1 MGGGSHECDG
11 WYPWRDPPEWRAC
24 VMNLNFTTDE
34 IAFQDEVRAFF
45 AREYPQ
51 DVIAR
56 NEDWAELGK
65 DDYVRAQKALHAKGW
80 AAPNWPRK
88 HGGTGWTHTQR
99 YLFFKEM
106 GASGAPW
113 IIPFGMMMVAP
124 VIYTFG
130 SQAQI
135 DRFLPDILSSN
146 VWWCQGYSEA
156 DAGSDLAALRTSAV
170 RDGDFYVVNG
180 AKLWTT
186 MAQYADWM
194 FCLVRTDNTG
204 RKQEGISFLLIPMT
218 TPGITVR
225 PLITVDGSHEVNE
238 VVFENVRVPVENR
251 IGEEG
256 RGWDY
261 AKYLLTHERSM
272 VADVGRSWHN
282 LERLKRIAAKVPSEG
297 GALLDDPVFSRRLVD
312 IEIELACLEYTEL
325 RLLAEIETGG
335 APGAESSIL
344 KIKGTEIQQAI
355 TELAFD
361 IAGNRALPYQRE
373 RMHPGWS
380 GEPIGPSYAGMAA
393 PRYFNFRKASIYGG
407 SNEVQKNIIAK
418 AVLGL

>member
-1 MGGGSHECDG
+1 
-11 WYPWRDPPEWRAC
+11 
-24 VMNLNFTTDE
+24 MNLDFSAEE
-34 IAFQDEVRAFF
+34 IAFRDQARTFF
-45 AREYPQ
+45 ADEYPQ
-51 DVIAR
+51 DVIAK
-56 NEDWAELGK
+56 NVNWVELGK
-65 DDYVRAQKALHAKGW
+65 DDYVKAQKALHARGW
-80 AAPNWPRK
+80 AAPNWPRQY
-88 HGGTGWTHTQR
+88 GGTGWSHTQR

-130 SQAQI
+130 SEGQKA
-135 DRFLPDILSSN
+135 RFLPEILSSD

-156 DAGSDLAALRTSAV
+156 DAGSDLAALRTSAI
-170 RDGDFYVVNG
+170 RRGDEYIVSG
-180 AKLWTT
+180 AKMWTT

-194 FCLVRTDNTG
+194 FCLVRTDAG
-204 RKQEGISFLLIPMT
+204 GPKQGGISFLLIPMDA
-218 TPGITVR
+218 PGITVR
-225 PLITVDGSHEVNE
+225 PIITVDGSHEVNE
-238 VVFENVRVPVENR
+238 VVLDEVRVPVGNR

-272 VADVGRSWHN
+272 VADVGRSWFGV
-282 LERLKRIAAKVPSEG
+282 ERLKRTAAKERVG
-297 GALLDDPVFSRRLVD
+297 DGCLLDDPVFRRRLVD
-312 IEIELACLEYTEL
+312 LEIELTGLEYTEL
-325 RLLAEIETGG
+325 RLLAETETGG

-355 TELAFD
+355 TELMFEV
-361 IAGNRALPYQRE
+361 AGDRALPYQRE

-380 GEPIGPSYAGMAA
+380 GAPIGPAYAGVAA

-407 SNEVQKNIIAK
+407 SNEIQRNIIAK

>member
-1 MGGGSHECDG
+1 
-11 WYPWRDPPEWRAC
+11 
-24 VMNLNFTTDE
+24 MNLDFTAE
-34 IAFQDEVRAFF
+34 EMAFRDEVRSFF
-45 AREYPQ
+45 AGEYPQ
-51 DVIAR
+51 DVIAK
-56 NEDWAELGK
+56 NVNWVELGK
-65 DDYVRAQKALHAKGW
+65 DDYVRAQKALHARGW
-80 AAPNWPRK
+80 AAPNWPRQY
-88 HGGTGWTHTQR
+88 GGTGWSHTQR

-130 SQAQI
+130 SEEQKA
-135 DRFLPDILSSN
+135 RFLPGILSSD

-170 RDGDFYVVNG
+170 RRGNDYVVNG
-180 AKLWTT
+180 AKMWTT
-186 MAQYADWM
+186 MAQHADWI
-194 FCLVRTDNTG
+194 FCLVRTDASG
-204 RKQEGISFLLIPMT
+204 RKQEGISFLLIPMS

-225 PLITVDGSHEVNE
+225 PVITVDGSHEVNE
-238 VVFENVRVPVENR
+238 VVFEDVRVPVENR

-272 VADVGRSWHN
+272 VADVGRSWFGI
-282 LERLKRIAAKVPSEG
+282 ERLKRIAAKERTGCGS
-297 GALLDDPVFSRRLVD
+297 LLDDPVFRRRLVD
-312 IEIELACLEYTEL
+312 LEVELTGLEYTEL
-325 RLLAEIETGG
+325 RLLAETETGG

-355 TELAFD
+355 TELLFEA
-361 IAGNRALPYQRE
+361 AGNRALPYQRE
-373 RMHPGWS
+373 RMHPGWNR
-380 GEPIGPSYAGMAA
+380 EPIGPAYAGVAA

-407 SNEVQKNIIAK
+407 SNEIQRNIIAK
-418 AVLGL
+418 AVLRL

>member
-1 MGGGSHECDG
+1 
-11 WYPWRDPPEWRAC
+11 
-24 VMNLNFTTDE
+24 MNLDFSAEE
-34 IAFQDEVRAFF
+34 IAFRDQVRSFF
-45 AREYPQ
+45 AEDYPQ
-51 DVIAR
+51 DVIAK
-56 NEDWAELGK
+56 NVGWVELGK
-65 DDYVRAQKALHAKGW
+65 DDYVRAQKALHARGW
-80 AAPNWPRK
+80 AAPNWPRQY
-88 HGGTGWTHTQR
+88 GGTGWSHTQR

-113 IIPFGMMMVAP
+113 IIPFGVMMVAP

-130 SQAQI
+130 SEEQKA
-135 DRFLPDILSSN
+135 RFLPGILSSD

-170 RDGDFYVVNG
+170 RRGNDYVVSG
-180 AKLWTT
+180 AKMWTT

-194 FCLVRTDNTG
+194 FCLVRTDAG
-204 RKQEGISFLLIPMT
+204 VRKQQGISFLLIPMDS
-218 TPGITVR
+218 PGITVR
-225 PLITVDGSHEVNE
+225 PVITVDGSHEVNE
-238 VVFENVRVPVENR
+238 VVFDEVRVPVENR

-272 VADVGRSWHN
+272 VADVGRSWFGV
-282 LERLKRIAAKVPSEG
+282 ERLKRIAAAERAG
-297 GALLDDPVFSRRLVD
+297 NGCLLDDPAFRRRLVD
-312 IEIELACLEYTEL
+312 LEIELTGLEYTEL
-325 RLLAEIETGG
+325 RLLAETETGG

-355 TELAFD
+355 TEMTFEA
-361 IAGNRALPYQRE
+361 AGNRALPYQRE

-380 GEPIGPSYAGMAA
+380 GAPIGPAYAGVAA

-407 SNEVQKNIIAK
+407 SNEIQRNIIAK

>member
-1 MGGGSHECDG
+1 
-11 WYPWRDPPEWRAC
+11 
-24 VMNLNFTTDE
+24 MNLDFSAE
-34 IAFQDEVRAFF
+34 EMAFRDQARSFF
-45 AREYPQ
+45 AGEYPQ
-51 DVIAR
+51 DVIAK
-56 NEDWAELGK
+56 NVNWVELGK
-65 DDYVRAQKALHAKGW
+65 DDYVRAQKALYARGW
-80 AAPNWPRK
+80 AAPNWPRQY
-88 HGGTGWTHTQR
+88 GGTGWSHTQR

-113 IIPFGMMMVAP
+113 IIPFGIMMVAP

-130 SQAQI
+130 SEEQKA
-135 DRFLPDILSSN
+135 RFLPGILSSD

-170 RDGDFYVVNG
+170 RRGNEYVVSG
-180 AKLWTT
+180 AKMWTT
-186 MAQYADWM
+186 MAQYADWI
-194 FCLVRTDNTG
+194 FCLVRTDASG
-204 RKQEGISFLLIPMT
+204 RKQEGISFLLIPMN

-225 PLITVDGSHEVNE
+225 PVITVDGGHEVNE
-238 VVFENVRVPVENR
+238 VVFDDVRVPVENR

-272 VADVGRSWHN
+272 VADVGRSWFGI
-282 LERLKRIAAKVPSEG
+282 ERLKSIAAKERAG
-297 GALLDDPVFSRRLVD
+297 CGRLLDDPVFRRRLVD
-312 IEIELACLEYTEL
+312 LEIELIGLEYTEL
-325 RLLAEIETGG
+325 RLLAETETGS

-355 TELAFD
+355 TELMFEV
-361 IAGNRALPYQRE
+361 AGNRALPYQRG
-373 RMHPGWS
+373 RMHPGWN
-380 GEPIGPSYAGMAA
+380 GEPIGPAYAGVAA

-407 SNEVQKNIIAK
+407 SNEIQRNIIAK

>member
-1 MGGGSHECDG
+1 
-11 WYPWRDPPEWRAC
+11 
-24 VMNLNFTTDE
+24 MNLDFSAEE
-34 IAFQDEVRAFF
+34 IAFRDQVRSFF
-45 AREYPQ
+45 ADEYPQ
-51 DVIAR
+51 DVIAK
-56 NEDWAELGK
+56 NVGWVELGK
-65 DDYVRAQKALHAKGW
+65 DDYVRAQKALHARGW
-80 AAPNWPRK
+80 AAPNWPRQY
-88 HGGTGWTHTQR
+88 GGTGWSHTQR

-130 SQAQI
+130 SEEQKA
-135 DRFLPDILSSN
+135 RFLPGILSSD

-156 DAGSDLAALRTSAV
+156 DAGSDLAALRTSAI
-170 RDGDFYVVNG
+170 RRGDEYIVSG
-180 AKLWTT
+180 AKMWTT

-194 FCLVRTDNTG
+194 FCLVRTDAGG
-204 RKQEGISFLLIPMT
+204 RKQEGISFLLIPMD

-225 PLITVDGSHEVNE
+225 PVITIDGSHEVNE
-238 VVFENVRVPVENR
+238 VVFDEVRVPVGNR

-256 RGWDY
+256 RGWGY

-272 VADVGRSWHN
+272 VADVGRSWFGV
-282 LERLKRIAAKVPSEG
+282 ERLKRIAAQERAG
-297 GALLDDPVFSRRLVD
+297 DGCLLDDPAFRRRLVD
-312 IEIELACLEYTEL
+312 LEIELTGLEYTEL
-325 RLLAEIETGG
+325 RLLAETETGG

-355 TELAFD
+355 TELTFEV
-361 IAGNRALPYQRE
+361 AGNRALPYQRE

-380 GEPIGPSYAGMAA
+380 GAPIGPAYAGVAA

-407 SNEVQKNIIAK
+407 SNEIQRNIIAK

>member
-1 MGGGSHECDG
+1 
-11 WYPWRDPPEWRAC
+11 
-24 VMNLNFTTDE
+24 MNLDFSAE
-34 IAFQDEVRAFF
+34 EMAFRDEVRSFF
-45 AREYPQ
+45 AGEYPQ
-51 DVIAR
+51 DVIIK
-56 NEDWAELGK
+56 NVNWVELGK
-65 DDYVRAQKALHAKGW
+65 DDYVRAQKALHARGW
-80 AAPNWPRK
+80 AAPNWPRQY
-88 HGGTGWTHTQR
+88 GGTGWSHTQR

-130 SQAQI
+130 SEEQKA
-135 DRFLPDILSSN
+135 RFLPGILSSD

-170 RDGDFYVVNG
+170 RRGNDYVVNG
-180 AKLWTT
+180 AKMWTT
-186 MAQYADWM
+186 MAQHADWI
-194 FCLVRTDNTG
+194 FCLVRTDASG
-204 RKQEGISFLLIPMT
+204 RKQEGISFLLIPMS

-225 PLITVDGSHEVNE
+225 PVITVDGGHEVNE
-238 VVFENVRVPVENR
+238 VVFEDVRVPVENR

-272 VADVGRSWHN
+272 VADVGRSWFGI
-282 LERLKRIAAKVPSEG
+282 ERLKRIAAKERTGCGS
-297 GALLDDPVFSRRLVD
+297 LLDDPVFRRSLVD
-312 IEIELACLEYTEL
+312 LEVELTGLEYTEL
-325 RLLAEIETGG
+325 RLLAETETGG

-355 TELAFD
+355 TELLFEA
-361 IAGNRALPYQRE
+361 AGNRAFPYQRE

-380 GEPIGPSYAGMAA
+380 GEPIGPAYAGVAA

-407 SNEVQKNIIAK
+407 SNEIQRNIIAK

>member
-1 MGGGSHECDG
+1 
-11 WYPWRDPPEWRAC
+11 
-24 VMNLNFTTDE
+24 MNLDFSAE
-34 IAFQDEVRAFF
+34 EMAFRDEVRSFF
-45 AREYPQ
+45 ASEYPQ
-51 DVIAR
+51 DVIAK
-56 NEDWAELGK
+56 NVNWVELGK
-65 DDYVRAQKALHAKGW
+65 DDYVRAQKALHARGW
-80 AAPNWPRK
+80 AAPNWPRQY
-88 HGGTGWTHTQR
+88 GGTGWSHTQR

-130 SQAQI
+130 SEEQKA
-135 DRFLPDILSSN
+135 RFLPGILSSD

-156 DAGSDLAALRTSAV
+156 DAGSDLAALRTSAI
-170 RDGDFYVVNG
+170 RRGNDYVVNG
-180 AKLWTT
+180 AKMWTT
-186 MAQYADWM
+186 MAQYADWI
-194 FCLVRTDNTG
+194 FCLVRTDASG
-204 RKQEGISFLLIPMT
+204 RKQEGISFLLIPMS

-225 PLITVDGSHEVNE
+225 PVITVDGGHEVNE
-238 VVFENVRVPVENR
+238 VVFEDVRVPVENR

-272 VADVGRSWHN
+272 VADVGRSWFGI
-282 LERLKRIAAKVPSEG
+282 ERLKRIAAKERTGCGS
-297 GALLDDPVFSRRLVD
+297 LLDDPVFRRRLVD
-312 IEIELACLEYTEL
+312 LEVELTGLEYTEL
-325 RLLAEIETGG
+325 RLLAETETGG

-355 TELAFD
+355 TELLFEA
-361 IAGNRALPYQRE
+361 AGNRAFPYQRE
-373 RMHPGWS
+373 RMHPGWN
-380 GEPIGPSYAGMAA
+380 GESIGPAYAGVAA

-407 SNEVQKNIIAK
+407 SNEIQRNIIAK

>member
-1 MGGGSHECDG
+1 
-11 WYPWRDPPEWRAC
+11 
-24 VMNLNFTTDE
+24 MNLDFTAEEMAFRDE
-34 IAFQDEVRAFF
+34 ARSFF
-45 AREYPQ
+45 AGEYPQ
-51 DVIAR
+51 DVIAK
-56 NEDWAELGK
+56 NVNWVELGK
-65 DDYVRAQKALHAKGW
+65 DDYVRAQKALHARGW
-80 AAPNWPRK
+80 AAPNWPRQY
-88 HGGTGWTHTQR
+88 GGTGWSHTQR

-130 SQAQI
+130 SEEQKA
-135 DRFLPDILSSN
+135 RFLPGILSSD

-170 RDGDFYVVNG
+170 RRGNDYVVNG
-180 AKLWTT
+180 AKMWTT
-186 MAQYADWM
+186 MAQHADWI
-194 FCLVRTDNTG
+194 FCLVRTDASG
-204 RKQEGISFLLIPMT
+204 RKQEGISFLLIPMS

-225 PLITVDGSHEVNE
+225 PVITVDGSHEVNE
-238 VVFENVRVPVENR
+238 VVFEDVRVPVENR

-272 VADVGRSWHN
+272 VADVGRSWFGI
-282 LERLKRIAAKVPSEG
+282 ERLKRIAAKERTGCGS
-297 GALLDDPVFSRRLVD
+297 LLDDPVFRRRLVD
-312 IEIELACLEYTEL
+312 LEVELTGLEYTEL
-325 RLLAEIETGG
+325 RLLAETETGG

-355 TELAFD
+355 TELLFEA
-361 IAGNRALPYQRE
+361 AGNRALPYQRE
-373 RMHPGWS
+373 RMHPGWNR
-380 GEPIGPSYAGMAA
+380 EPIGPAYAGVAA

-407 SNEVQKNIIAK
+407 SNEIQRNIIAK
-418 AVLGL
+418 AVLRL